1 MSTSATNSRVATGTE
16 AAALVEALAR
26 SQARD
31 HDRVLAGEL
40 KPSDLFFIPAAMARE
55 SIVRWADAD
64 TRRRR

>member
-1 MSTSATNSRVATGTE
+1 MSTSATKGSVVTGAQ
-16 AAALVEALAR
+16 AAALVQALAR
-26 SQARD
+26 AQVRD